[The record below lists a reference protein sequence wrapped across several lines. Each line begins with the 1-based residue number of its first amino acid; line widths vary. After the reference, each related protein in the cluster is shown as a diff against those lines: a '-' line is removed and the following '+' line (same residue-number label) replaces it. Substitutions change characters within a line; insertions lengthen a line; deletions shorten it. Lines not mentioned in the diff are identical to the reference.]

1 MEQEYLSVKQFAEQ
15 SGCTP
20 QRVYQLLRNR
30 LQPFLKVEN
39 GVKYIHVGGL
49 QVVEKARV
57 AQGYNKG
64 LARAEDTP
72 DLPEPEKQQVQEQ
85 PADSPAGAG
94 SDVLQATIDALTA
107 QLDAKDKQIND
118 LTAALTSAQVTLIEM
133 QHTQQVLTD
142 ALTVSQQTQKQ
153 LTDALSA
160 SQALQAGTIQALRD
174 MQQNQPESAQEAP
187 VVPVEETPEP
197 EQQSEPVPAEETPE
211 KQEKPRRGFW
221 ARIFRKE
228 GNQSHEVN

>member
-1 MEQEYLSVKQFAEQ
+1 MEQEYLTVKQFAEQ

-72 DLPEPEKQQVQEQ
+72 NLPEPEKQQVQEQ
-85 PADSPAGAG
+85 PADSPAGA
-94 SDVLQATIDALTA
+94 SADALRTTIDALTA

-118 LTAALTSAQVTLIEM
+118 LTAALASAQNTLTEM
-133 QHTQQVLTD
+133 QHTQQALTD
-142 ALTVSQQTQKQ
+142 ALTVAQETQKQ
-153 LTDALSA
+153 LSDALAA
-160 SQALQAGTIQALRD
+160 SQALQAGTLQTLRD
-174 MQQNQPESAQEAP
+174 MQQPP
-187 VVPVEETPEP
+187 PEP
-197 EQQSEPVPAEETPE
+197 EQDVPIVPAEEPE
-211 KQEKPRRGFW
+211 KKETAPAAEETKQEKPKKKWWQLLF
-221 ARIFRKE
+221 FQKE
-228 GNQSHEVN
+228 

>member
-1 MEQEYLSVKQFAEQ
+1 MEQEYLSVKQFSER

-20 QRVYQLLRNR
+20 QRVYQLLHNR

-39 GVKYIHVGGL
+39 GVKYIHIDGL
-49 QVVEKARV
+49 QEVERARV
-57 AQGYNKG
+57 AQGYSKST
-64 LARAEDTP
+64 ARVEDAP
-72 DLPEPEKQQVQEQ
+72 KPEKQAQEQ
-85 PADSPAGAG
+85 PADSPAGA
-94 SDVLQATIDALTA
+94 SADALRTTIDALTA

-118 LTAALTSAQVTLIEM
+118 LTAALASAQNTLTEM
-133 QHTQQVLTD
+133 QHTQQALTD

-153 LTDALSA
+153 LSDALSA

-174 MQQNQPESAQEAP
+174 MQQNQPESAQN
-187 VVPVEETPEP
+187 VPV
-197 EQQSEPVPAEETPE
+197 VPAEETKQEIPKPE